1 MAKDDMNKGDIPG
14 GFDALFHAEQFPEE
28 GPAPLT
34 EEELRMGITAVIL
47 PRMKTAVSV
56 PDQLFDAAD
65 RFARRLGLS
74 RSELYSKAL
83 QEYLG
88 SHREEGITEALDRI
102 YEKEDSSL
110 DPVLASI
117 QAFSLPKGEW

>member
-1 MAKDDMNKGDIPG
+1 
-14 GFDALFHAEQFPEE
+14 
-28 GPAPLT
+28 
-34 EEELRMGITAVIL
+34 MGITAVIL
-47 PRMKTAVSV
+47 SRMKTAVSV
-56 PDQLFDAAD
+56 PDLLFEAAD

-83 QEYLG
+83 QEYLC

-102 YEKEDSSL
+102 YETEDSSL